1 MNKNTTIKV
10 SKKTLERLHKLAGEL
25 ASKSG
30 KRISLEEA
38 IKRLLEE
45 REHHKIEKSSKKEND
60 IKIFLDFLNQK
71 VTGAGPED
79 FKEYDYDDI

>member
-1 MNKNTTIKV
+1 MNNNTKIKV
-10 SKKTLERLHKLAGEL
+10 SKKTLERLHELAGEL

-30 KRISLEEA
+30 NRVSLEEA
-38 IKRLLEE
+38 IKSLLEE
-45 REHHKIEKSSKKEND
+45 RDHYKIEKSSKKEND

-79 FKEYDYDDI
+79 FKENDLFM